1 MGDVKETGT
10 SADIAERAA
19 RRFETARRITEGT
32 FGAASVGLA
41 VGIGVNTAMLYT
53 DGEIGLPLV
62 VLLVAGLAAFTVLYM
77 RLARA
82 GMQGRAPVREL
93 VVSALLA
100 AALALMVFES
110 PMWIMVGP
118 FWASAAVLCLPG
130 LRNLLLVCVGTSALM
145 ATFSVVAS
153 WERAHWFMWPVMFLM
168 CMVICGLAVGG
179 NMAQKWLW
187 DVMQEVHAA
196 REAQARLAVTEERLR
211 FARDLHDL
219 LGHNLSLIAVK
230 SELAIRMTE
239 ADPARARAEMAD
251 VRTAARDAL
260 REVRA
265 AVRGYRVVELDS
277 ELAGVRAVLEAAG
290 VRCTVPEDPGGL
302 PEEIGGALAWV
313 VREGATNV
321 LKHSEARRC
330 DITLARYDGSVV
342 LEMTNDGARPAAD
355 GSGTGLTGLT
365 ERLAAV
371 GGTLTAEH
379 TGHGRFLLR
388 AVVPLPGRS
397 EGADESLRSVA

>member
-1 MGDVKETGT
+1 METGT

-19 RRFETARRITEGT
+19 RRFQTARRITEGT
-32 FGAASVGLA
+32 FGAASAGL
-41 VGIGVNTAMLYT
+41 GIGVGMNTAVLYT

-62 VLLVAGLAAFTVLYM
+62 GLLLVGLAAFTVLYM
-77 RLARA
+77 RLVRA
-82 GMQGRAPVREL
+82 GMQGRAPAREL
-93 VVSALLA
+93 VLSALLA
-100 AALALMVFES
+100 AALSLMLFEN

-118 FWASAAVLCLPG
+118 FWASVAALCLPG
-130 LRNLLLVCVGTSALM
+130 LRNLIAVCVGTSALL
-145 ATFSVVAS
+145 ATYSVIAA
-153 WERAHWFMWPVMFLM
+153 WERAHWFMWPTMFLI
-168 CMVICGLAVGG
+168 CMGICGLAVGG

-187 DVMQEVHAA
+187 DVMQEVDAA

-251 VRTAARDAL
+251 VRQAARDAL

-265 AVRGYRVVELDS
+265 AVRGYRVVELDA
-277 ELAGVRAVLEAAG
+277 ELASVRAVLEAAG
-290 VRCTVPEDPGGL
+290 VRCTVPDDPGGL
-302 PEEIGGALAWV
+302 PEEIGGVLAWV

-342 LEMTNDGARPAAD
+342 LEMVNDGARPAAE
-355 GSGTGLTGLT
+355 GSGTGLTGLA

-379 TGHGRFLLR
+379 TGQGRFLLR
-388 AVVPLPGRS
+388 AVVPLPEPS
-397 EGADESLRSVA
+397 KSTDEPLRSVA